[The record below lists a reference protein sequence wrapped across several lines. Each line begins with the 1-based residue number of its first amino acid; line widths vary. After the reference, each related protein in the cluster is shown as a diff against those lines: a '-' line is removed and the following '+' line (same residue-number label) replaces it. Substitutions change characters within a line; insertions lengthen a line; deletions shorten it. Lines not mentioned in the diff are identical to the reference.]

1 MKNAAILAYIA
12 AASGDAIYKMMAAK
26 TGDGD
31 KNRAKNTYLC
41 FSYDVKREIK
51 KNIIPSGY

>member
-41 FSYDVKREIK
+41 FSYDVERAERD
-51 KNIIPSGY
+51 

>member
-1 MKNAAILAYIA
+1 MYLEFLKCVAGE
-12 AASGDAIYKMMAAK
+12 ASGDAIYKMMAAK

-41 FSYDVKREIK
+41 FSYDLREIR

>member
-1 MKNAAILAYIA
+1 MKNAAILAAYIA
-12 AASGDAIYKMMAAK
+12 AASCDAIYKMMAAK

-41 FSYDVKREIK
+41 FSYDVERAERD
-51 KNIIPSGY
+51 